1 MSRHGH
7 HVTPWSKGDILFTL
21 GFREKHDMIKFC
33 LAATAA
39 LGIMTGVGLAQTSTS
54 TTTSTQSTAPAA
66 PPTFGTSMDSS
77 SQRTVDSN
85 GVVIDKQKTYTSGTG
100 ITPNGDMSTT
110 RKSTES
116 TTVR

>member
-1 MSRHGH
+1 
-7 HVTPWSKGDILFTL
+7 
-21 GFREKHDMIKFC
+21 MIKFC
-33 LAATAA
+33 LAGTAA